1 MTAAINNGPTKF
13 IIVRHGETIA
23 NRDHILQGWME
34 SPLTENGIQQ
44 AKRVAMYLKNAT
56 FSVAYTS
63 DLSRAVNTIQEILKF
78 HPDIPLHLEPALR
91 EWNLGILQGQYNDV
105 LWEKY
110 PDMMCAFRNEHC
122 SPDIPG
128 GEKRSEFQQRIT
140 DIFRTLAERHP
151 GETVLICTHGGA
163 LQRIFRMVTG
173 LLDINNV
180 LPASTNTSVSE
191 IQYLHDKHKW
201 QLLCW
206 NKADHLTGLKLNELF
221 TA

>member
-1 MTAAINNGPTKF
+1 MQNITAPTKF
-13 IIVRHGETIA
+13 IIVRHGETVA
-23 NRDHILQGWME
+23 NKEHILQGWME
-34 SPLTENGIQQ
+34 SPLSENGILQ
-44 AKRVAMYLKNAT
+44 AKSVANYLRDAA

-63 DLSRAVNTIQEILKF
+63 DLSRAVNTIQAVLQF
-78 HPDIPLHLEPALR
+78 HPDVPLHLEPALR
-91 EWNLGILQGQYNDV
+91 EWNLGILQGQRNDV

-122 SPDIPG
+122 SPDIPD
-128 GEKRSEFQQRIT
+128 GEKRAEFQQRINN
-140 DIFRTLAERHP
+140 IFRTLAERHP

-173 LLDINNV
+173 ALDEDNLL
-180 LPASTNTSVSE
+180 PSSTNTSVSE
-191 IQYLHDKHKW
+191 IQFVHEKQKW

-206 NKADHLTGLKLNELF
+206 NKADHLKDLTITELF